1 MDHFREFMDCKDIRI
16 WIGSFADAKNQK
28 ESKIELVETLLI
40 QAYGKELTENKRK
53 KVGLPRESVCL
64 INLWFDK
71 NERLKVYNIDRPCFD
86 DVVMFEKPRGIV
98 PGKVFEV
105 MQVLPDGSALATVD
119 DFESDN
125 LGTIVLFVG
134 DESTSYYDSQ
144 KINVPEGKVVKQVGT
159 YSYMAR
165 NEMYK
170 TVPVVEIMAE

>member
-1 MDHFREFMDCKDIRI
+1 MKLRTKFI
-16 WIGSFADAKNQK
+16 
-28 ESKIELVETLLI
+28 
-40 QAYGKELTENKRK
+40 LTHVAGIVTGIVSLFV
-53 KVGLPRESVCL
+53 VGLFMAISQATSAS
-64 INLWFDK
+64 N
-71 NERLKVYNIDRPCFD
+71 D

-165 NEMYK
+165 KEMYK

>member
-1 MDHFREFMDCKDIRI
+1 MCPIIYHLI
-16 WIGSFADAKNQK
+16 
-28 ESKIELVETLLI
+28 ESKIESMSTRVKFILTYVAGIITGIVLLFTVGFFMEKS
-40 QAYGKELTENKRK
+40 QASSASN
-53 KVGLPRESVCL
+53 
-64 INLWFDK
+64 
-71 NERLKVYNIDRPCFD
+71 D

-119 DFESDN
+119 DIESGN

-134 DESTSYYDSQ
+134 DESVSYYDSQ
-144 KINVPEGKVVKQVGT
+144 KINVPKGKVVKQVGT

-170 TVPVVEIMAE
+170 TVPVVEIMSE

>member
-1 MDHFREFMDCKDIRI
+1 MKLRTKFILTYVAGIVTGIVSLFVLGLFMEM
-16 WIGSFADAKNQK
+16 S
-28 ESKIELVETLLI
+28 
-40 QAYGKELTENKRK
+40 QATSASN
-53 KVGLPRESVCL
+53 
-64 INLWFDK
+64 
-71 NERLKVYNIDRPCFD
+71 D

-98 PGKVFEV
+98 PGKVFEI

-119 DFESDN
+119 DIGSGN

-134 DESTSYYDSQ
+134 DEGTSYYDNQ
-144 KINVPEGKVVKQVGT
+144 KINVPEVKVVKQVGT

>member
-1 MDHFREFMDCKDIRI
+1 M
-16 WIGSFADAKNQK
+16 N
-28 ESKIELVETLLI
+28 
-40 QAYGKELTENKRK
+40 
-53 KVGLPRESVCL
+53 
-64 INLWFDK
+64 
-71 NERLKVYNIDRPCFD
+71 LKVKFILTYVAGIVTGIVLLFVVGFFMVKSQATSASND

-98 PGKVFEV
+98 PGKVFEI

-119 DFESDN
+119 DIGSGN

-134 DESTSYYDSQ
+134 DEGTSYYDNQ
-144 KINVPEGKVVKQVGT
+144 KINVPEVKVVKQVGT